1 MREGEGNRH
10 REYFQTFRSEIKTLA
25 LCDSLKLNTD
35 DNGATFI
42 KVRIR
47 TVKADRRLPLV
58 LTIAYE
64 PEGGSPDNCILAHQI
79 PNPSNPLLAGP
90 GGFLP
95 DLLPGITVAEC
106 ILLNRSYVPIVRTIG
121 NLGPTGTYPLCQ
133 RPGQLGLSIVSEGDC
148 DAVDLIA
155 ILVSA
160 LGDRKNPAYVLHP
173 SHPGAQDQNP
183 LGQRYGGRW
192 LFQYSMTCTDRLS
205 REEWDT
211 AVLATNAQVEIVD
224 TDAPDFFHIVTLH
237 GTFT

>member
-1 MREGEGNRH
+1 MRDGEGNRH
-10 REYFQTFRSEIKTLA
+10 REYWQAFRSEIKTLA
-25 LCDSLKLNTD
+25 LCAAKDPA
-35 DNGATFI
+35 DNDNPATYI

-47 TVKADRRLPLV
+47 TVKADRRLPLI
-58 LTIAYE
+58 LTIAFE
-64 PEGGSPDNCILAHQI
+64 PEGGSPDNCVLAHQI
-79 PNPSNPLLAGP
+79 PNPANPYLAGP

-95 DLLPGITVAEC
+95 DLQPGITVAEC
-106 ILLNRSYVPIVRTIG
+106 ILLNRSYVPIARTVG

-133 RPGQLGLSIVSEGDC
+133 RPGQLGLSVISEGDC

-155 ILVSA
+155 TLVTA

-173 SHPGAQDQNP
+173 SHPGAPDYNP

-211 AVLATNAQVEIVD
+211 SVQATNAQVEIVNS
-224 TDAPDFFHIVTLH
+224 DAADIGHIVTLH
-237 GTFT
+237 GNFS